1 MIDYISMCCYKARHV
16 NLSKRN
22 KMFDV
27 RLLLT
32 DFLYL
37 LVSDHVGYEN
47 EYLVVNNYNLRNSL
61 QYSRF
66 AITRVIVLESGY
78 LFLIEGMY
86 TSGYIT

>member
-1 MIDYISMCCYKARHV
+1 MCCYKARHV

-66 AITRVIVLESGY
+66 AITRVIVLESSY
-78 LFLIEGMY
+78 LFLTEGMY